1 MNGFVCKVINSD
13 LKVMKLF
20 LSCPQCTHLFEST
33 STQLIENAG
42 RIECPSCEYL
52 FDGYAHYRFDGLE
65 ADEPV
70 KVKLLR
76 EPSTTV
82 IHRAPHSQISKSAMD
97 FRCFAKQSLK
107 AT

>member
-1 MNGFVCKVINSD
+1 MNGFVCKVINSG

-20 LSCPQCTHLFEST
+20 LVCPRCTHLFEST

-65 ADEPV
+65 ADQPV
-70 KVKLLR
+70 KK
-76 EPSTTV
+76 SGY
-82 IHRAPHSQISKSAMD
+82 ISSIASSEKS
-97 FRCFAKQSLK
+97 RK
-107 AT
+107 